1 MTAVAVT
8 ISNTK
13 EGYEDTIK
21 TQEVTMKRFA
31 GVAVILFLL
40 LTVRVHA
47 QSVCDYVLSFEDVS
61 LSGTSIEDGYFFSG
75 FSQYGYYFD
84 ICGIYTATNTTD
96 LIYAELSDDSGVYW
110 SVYGTMIWNQEMT
123 RAYIQASYLDEVYST
138 YLDGTIRFSNGWYKI
153 SAKGGDNDSASYIDI
168 YKRIN
173 GKWGVFDDV
182 VDSVSQGGRTKFK
195 NLDGSKLSGLR
206 EKLQTNPGQQRRRLK
221 VGDRN

>member
-1 MTAVAVT
+1 MAFTN
-8 ISNTK
+8 SKTK
-13 EGYEDTIK
+13 EGQVDTIK
-21 TQEVTMKRFA
+21 TQEVMMKRFA
-31 GVAVILFLL
+31 GVVVILFLL
-40 LTVRVHA
+40 LSVPVHA

-75 FSQYGYYFD
+75 FSEYGYYFD

-96 LIYAELSDDSGVYW
+96 LIYAELSDDTGVYW
-110 SVYGTMIWNQEMT
+110 WVYGTMIWNQEMT

-173 GKWGVFDDV
+173 GKWGILDDAAA
-182 VDSVSQGGRTKFK
+182 SVSQGGRTKFK
-195 NLDGSKLSGLR
+195 NLDGLKLSGLR
-206 EKLQTNPGQQRRRLK
+206 EKLQTTPSQQRRRLK

>member
-1 MTAVAVT
+1 VSVT
-8 ISNTK
+8 SGKTK
-13 EGYEDTIK
+13 KGHEDTIK

-84 ICGIYTATNTTD
+84 ICGVYTATNTTD

-110 SVYGTMIWNQEMT
+110 SVYGTMIWNQAMT
-123 RAYIQASYLDEVYST
+123 RAHIQASYLDEVYST

-153 SAKGGDNDSASYIDI
+153 SAKGGDNDSVSYIDI

-173 GKWGVFDDV
+173 GRWGVFDDAV
-182 VDSVSQGGRTKFK
+182 ASVSQGGRTKFE
-195 NLDGSKLSGLR
+195 NLDVSKLSGLR